1 MKQSKNYFTFFIA
14 TVVFLSLSLACKF
27 SAGTSE
33 TNTSSTPAN
42 TSSTPTTNASSN
54 STSTAPTTTKNIAG
68 NYEISGTNVDG
79 QGGYKGYLTIT
90 ERGEVYQFSW
100 DVGGKSYDGVAV
112 QTDNSVAVSYTEGT
126 DGKGCGVVLYKINS
140 DGSLDGKAGYWGNNN
155 SENEKAT
162 RTKGTD
168 LAGEYE
174 VKGTNPDGKEYKN
187 QLSITPSGPGFIF
200 KWTGASSLEGVGIK
214 QGNFVTAGF
223 GGKQCA
229 FVSYEVKS
237 DGSLDGRWGGLGIS
251 TFGSEKALKK

>member
-14 TVVFLSLSLACKF
+14 IAIFLTLSLACKF

-33 TNTSSTPAN
+33 TNTNSTPAN
-42 TSSTPTTNASSN
+42 TSSTPTTNTTSN

-79 QGGYKGYLTIT
+79 QGAYKGYLTVT

-100 DVGGKSYDGVAV
+100 DVGGKNYDGVAV
-112 QTDNSVAVSYTEGT
+112 QTDNLVAVSYTEGT
-126 DGKGCGVVLYKINS
+126 DGKGCGVALYKINS

-168 LAGEYE
+168 LAGDYE

-187 QLSITPSGPGFIF
+187 QLNITPSGSGFVF
-200 KWTGASSLEGVGIK
+200 KWTGENSLEGFGIK

-229 FVSYEVKS
+229 FVSYEIKS
-237 DGSLDGRWGGLGIS
+237 DGSLDGKWGGLGTT
-251 TFGSEKALKK
+251 TFGSEKATKK

>member
-1 MKQSKNYFTFFIA
+1 MKQQKNYFTFFIA
-14 TVVFLSLSLACKF
+14 ASFFLSLSLACKF

-33 TNTSSTPAN
+33 TNTGSAPAN
-42 TSSTPTTNASSN
+42 TTATPTTNASSN
-54 STSTAPTTTKNIAG
+54 TISNVSTPAKNIAG
-68 NYEISGTNVDG
+68 NYQISGTNVEG
-79 QGGYKGYLTIT
+79 LGAYKGYLTVT

-100 DVGGKSYDGVAV
+100 DVAGKNYDGVAV

-187 QLSITPSGPGFIF
+187 QLSITPSGPAYLF
-200 KWTGASSLEGVGIK
+200 KWTGDNTLEGVGIR

-229 FVSYEVKS
+229 FVSYELKP
-237 DGSLDGRWGGLGIS
+237 DGSLDGKWGGLGTT
-251 TFGSEKALKK
+251 TFGSEKATKK